1 MTPLELRC
9 VQAMARVLDADTIGG
24 TSDPDL
30 IAVARGVNHS
40 HADIALTAL
49 LSELDAAGRQ
59 LVPKEATREMVL
71 AAIDRPAN
79 PATIMYGPIYRAMLG
94 AAPKPF
100 GEDEE

>member
-1 MTPLELRC
+1 MTDLQTRC

-49 LSELDAAGRQ
+49 LTELNAGGSHEQAAE
-59 LVPKEATREMVL
+59 LT
-71 AAIDRPAN
+71 AAIAEAR
-79 PATIMYGPIYRAMLG
+79 GAM
-94 AAPKPF
+94 K
-100 GEDEE
+100 